1 MLMSIFTQIDERL
14 VQFAAAQHTVLT
26 RDRENH
32 WPGGPGDLGFEERR
46 VDWERNGFNLA
57 VIIQPDFVSMA
68 VDSSKW
74 HFYALAW
81 QNVATGSGKRVAELR
96 LVSGRPFPEI
106 EARIEDLLTE
116 AGVYLNGLQA
126 RDLRPQIDLRHQRE
140 VRRQRAERQQNEH
153 GESPE

>member
-1 MLMSIFTQIDERL
+1 MSVFTQLDEQL

-32 WPGGPGDLGFEERR
+32 WPVGMSCLGFEERR
-46 VDWERNGFNLA
+46 VDWQRDGFNLA
-57 VIIQPDFVSMA
+57 VIIQPDFGGMT

-96 LVSGRPFPEI
+96 LVRGRPFHEI
-106 EARIEDLLTE
+106 EARLDELLTE

-126 RDLRPQIDLRHQRE
+126 CDLRPQIDLRHQRE
-140 VRRQRAERQQNEH
+140 VRRQRAEGQQNEL
-153 GESPE
+153 GESSE

>member
-1 MLMSIFTQIDERL
+1 MSVFTQIDERL
-14 VQFAAAQHTVLT
+14 VQFAAEQHSVLT

-32 WPGGPGDLGFEERR
+32 WPGGPGHLGFEERR
-46 VDWERNGFNLA
+46 VDWQRDGFNLA
-57 VIIQPDFVSMA
+57 VIIQPDFGGMA

-81 QNVATGSGKRVAELR
+81 QNEATGSGKRVAELR

-106 EARIEDLLTE
+106 EAHIEELLTK

-126 RDLRPQIDLRHQRE
+126 RDLRPQIDIRHQRE
-140 VRRQRAERQQNEH
+140 VRQQNELR
-153 GESPE
+153 EPPE

>member
-1 MLMSIFTQIDERL
+1 MSVFTQIDERL

-32 WPGGPGDLGFEERR
+32 WPGGPGHLGFEERR
-46 VDWERNGFNLA
+46 VDWQRDGFNLA
-57 VIIQPDFVSMA
+57 VIIQPDFGGLA

-81 QNVATGSGKRVAELR
+81 QNETRGSGKRVAELR
-96 LVSGRPFPEI
+96 LVSGRPFSEI
-106 EARIEDLLTE
+106 EARIEELLTD
-116 AGVYLNGLQA
+116 ASVYLNGLQA
-126 RDLRPQIDLRHQRE
+126 RDLRPQIDVRHQRE
-140 VRRQRAERQQNEH
+140 VRQQRAERQHNEL